1 MHKRKRPVT
10 IFIIRRLIQTLAVL
24 LIVTMVSFL
33 LLHFTP
39 GDPAAAMLGT
49 DASVEQIEALQKQ
62 LWLDRPI
69 AIQYVHWLSN
79 AVRGDLGTSIMFR
92 DPMIDMFAARL
103 PITLYLS
110 AIALVLSTLLG
121 IAAGIICAIRRGG
134 ILDQIVSLAA
144 NVGIAIPVFWLGIL
158 GVYVLGYRLGWL
170 PIQGWTSPL
179 DNFTESL
186 KCTIMPVILLAIPG
200 VAVLAR
206 QTRSSMLEVVH
217 QDYIRTAFAKGLTEK
232 IVVLRHALK
241 NALIPVVTLLG
252 LQVRILVGGSVL
264 VETVFNIPG
273 MGRLLVA
280 GALNKDFLIVQGG
293 VLLIGALVC
302 LVNLLVDISYGWLDP
317 RFRYE

>member
-1 MHKRKRPVT
+1 VT
-10 IFIIRRLIQTLAVL
+10 TFIIRRLIQTIAVL

-33 LLHFTP
+33 LLHLTP

-49 DASVEQIEALQKQ
+49 DATMEQIKALQKE

-69 AIQYVHWLSN
+69 AVQYLHWLSN
-79 AVRGDLGTSIMFR
+79 ALHGDLGVSIMFR
-92 DPMIDMFAARL
+92 DPMINMFAARL

-110 AIALVLSTLLG
+110 AIALILSTILG
-121 IAAGIICAIRRGG
+121 ISAGIICAIRRGG
-134 ILDQIVSLAA
+134 ILDQLVSLSA
-144 NVGIAIPVFWLGIL
+144 NIGIAIPVFWLGIL
-158 GVYVLGYRLGWL
+158 GVYALGYRLGWL
-170 PIQGWTSPL
+170 PIQGWTSPF
-179 DNFTESL
+179 DNLTESL
-186 KCTIMPVILLAIPG
+186 KCSIMPVILLAIPG

-217 QDYIRTAFAKGLTEK
+217 QDYIRTAFAKGLNEK
-232 IVVLRHALK
+232 LVILRHALK

-264 VETVFNIPG
+264 TETVFNIPG

-293 VLLIGALVC
+293 VLLIGTLVC

>member
-1 MHKRKRPVT
+1 VT
-10 IFIIRRLIQTLAVL
+10 TFIIRRLIQTLVVL

-33 LLHFTP
+33 LLHLTP

-49 DASVEQIEALQKQ
+49 DATMEQIKALQHQ
-62 LWLDRPI
+62 LWLDRPV
-69 AIQYVHWLSN
+69 AVQYAHWLSN
-79 AVRGDLGTSIMFR
+79 ALHGDLGVSIMFR
-92 DPMIDMFAARL
+92 DPMLDMFAARL
-103 PITLYLS
+103 PVTLYLS

-121 IAAGIICAIRRGG
+121 IIAGVICAIRRGG
-134 ILDQIVSLAA
+134 VLDQMVSLFA

-158 GVYVLGYRLGWL
+158 GVYTFGYRLGWL

-179 DNFTESL
+179 DDFTESL
-186 KCTIMPVILLAIPG
+186 RCTLMPVILLAIPG

-232 IVVLRHALK
+232 IVILRHALK

-252 LQVRILVGGSVL
+252 LQIRILVGGSVL

>member
-1 MHKRKRPVT
+1 M
-10 IFIIRRLIQTLAVL
+10 
-24 LIVTMVSFL
+24 
-33 LLHFTP
+33 
-39 GDPAAAMLGT
+39 
-49 DASVEQIEALQKQ
+49 
-62 LWLDRPI
+62 
-69 AIQYVHWLSN
+69 
-79 AVRGDLGTSIMFR
+79 
-92 DPMIDMFAARL
+92 
-103 PITLYLS
+103 
-110 AIALVLSTLLG
+110 
-121 IAAGIICAIRRGG
+121 
-134 ILDQIVSLAA
+134 
-144 NVGIAIPVFWLGIL
+144 AIPVFWLGIL
-158 GVYVLGYRLGWL
+158 GVYVLGYQLGWL

-179 DNFTESL
+179 DDFTESL

-200 VAVLAR
+200 IAVLAR

-232 IVVLRHALK
+232 IVILRHALK